1 MSTKISIDQSNPFTE
16 TECVVNSIED
26 LNRINTK
33 VEFKSENGIIV
44 ALPDGNTS
52 LLMNT
57 SSEELSAYESGDDI
71 DIYTDSE
78 GNAYKANEKYDLYK
92 SILSKAKEGHIFN
105 GKVIDVTKQGLLVT
119 IDGLQSFM
127 PQGQIG
133 NDKSKD
139 LQSYIGKTI
148 DVKLISIKL
157 KEKEGN
163 RFLPVV
169 SHKAID
175 DEKNDAL
182 AQEKLSMLKVGDT
195 VTGKVKSVANYGV
208 FVTLFPSVDGL
219 IHITDLSWEKVSN
232 PAEIV
237 SVDQQIDVVILDMKQ
252 MKDGNHRI
260 SLGLKQLTQKPWA
273 RFDKNSKVGDIVSGT
288 VCNIADYGIFVKLPC
303 GVEGL
308 VHRTELS
315 WDTTV
320 TSKSFQKGDTIMS
333 KIINIDWEK
342 EKLLLSIKQTQQDP
356 WINITDKYSIGDI
369 IDTTIS
375 NIKNFGLFVKID
387 QGIEGLIHVSELSWT
402 DKIQKPQLIYNIGD
416 SIKAI
421 IINIDEE
428 KRTLELSHK
437 RLQMDPL
444 ENHQIGEHVNA
455 IVVDTIKKGIQLKL
469 EKDNLPAFIPA
480 HIIPDGES
488 FVVGTTLNCVIKE
501 IDKDKRRIIVAIE

>member
-1 MSTKISIDQSNPFTE
+1 MTNKRPIDKANPFLDSSN
-16 TECVVNSIED
+16 VVQSISD
-26 LNRINTK
+26 IQRFNTI
-33 VEFKSENGIIV
+33 VEFKSDNEIIV
-44 ALPDGNTS
+44 ALPDGDTS
-52 LLMNT
+52 ILLNCN
-57 SSEELSAYESGDDI
+57 SDDLSLYGLGDAI

-78 GNAYKANEKYDLYK
+78 GNSYKANDKYDIYK
-92 SILSKAKEGHIFN
+92 DILSKAKNGHIFS
-105 GKVIDVTKQGLLVT
+105 GKVIDATKQGLLVT

-127 PQGQIG
+127 PEGQIG
-133 NDKSKD
+133 NNKSED

-182 AQEKLSMLKVGDT
+182 AQEKLSLLKVGDT
-195 VTGKVKSVANYGV
+195 VTGKVKQIANYGV

-219 IHITDLSWEKVSN
+219 IHITDLSWERVSN

-237 SVDQQIDVVILDMKQ
+237 SVDQQIDVVILEMKR
-252 MKDGNHRI
+252 KNDGNLRI
-260 SLGLKQLTQKPWA
+260 SLGLKQLTQKPWE
-273 RFDKNSKVGDIVSGT
+273 RFDKNLKEGDLVSGII
-288 VCNIADYGIFVKLPC
+288 CNIVDYGIFIMLPC
-303 GVEGL
+303 GVQGL
-308 VHRTELS
+308 VHKTELS

-320 TSKSFQKGDTIMS
+320 TPKSFQKGDNIIS
-333 KIINIDWEK
+333 KIINIDWEQ

-356 WINITDKYSIGDI
+356 WLNITDKYSIGDI
-369 IDTTIS
+369 IDTTVT
-375 NIKNFGLFVKID
+375 NIKNFGLFVKVD

-416 SIKAI
+416 RIKVI
-421 IINIDEE
+421 IKNIDTD
-428 KRTLELSHK
+428 KRLLELSHK

-444 ENHQIGEHVNA
+444 ENHQIEEHVNA

-469 EKDNLPAFIPA
+469 ENDDLPAFIPK
-480 HIIPDGES
+480 HSIPDRES
-488 FVVGTTLNCVIKE
+488 FTPGRTLTCVIKE
-501 IDKDKRRIIVAIE
+501 INKDKRAIIVAVE

>member
-1 MSTKISIDQSNPFTE
+1 MKDKLSINQANPFLDSSN
-16 TECVVNSIED
+16 VVQSISD
-26 LNRINTK
+26 IQHLNTTI
-33 VEFKSENGIIV
+33 EFKSENEIIV
-44 ALPDGNTS
+44 ALPNGDTS
-52 LLMNT
+52 LLLNCN
-57 SSEELSAYESGDDI
+57 SDDLSLYGLGDTI

-78 GNAYKANEKYDLYK
+78 GNSYKANDKYDIYK
-92 SILSKAKEGHIFN
+92 DVLSKAKNGHIFS
-105 GKVIDVTKQGLLVT
+105 GIVIDVTKQGLLVT

-127 PQGQIG
+127 PEGQIG
-133 NDKSKD
+133 NDKSED

-148 DVKLISIKL
+148 NVKLISIKL

-169 SHKAID
+169 SHKAIE
-175 DEKNDAL
+175 DEKNEAL
-182 AQEKLSMLKVGDT
+182 AQEKLSLLKVGDT
-195 VTGKVKSVANYGV
+195 VTGKVKQIANYGV

-219 IHITDLSWEKVSN
+219 IHITDLSWERVSD
-232 PAEIV
+232 PAKIV
-237 SVDQQIDVVILDMKQ
+237 SVDQQINVVILEMKR
-252 MKDGNHRI
+252 MNDGNHRI
-260 SLGLKQLTQKPWA
+260 SLGLKQLTQKPWE
-273 RFDKNSKVGDIVSGT
+273 RFDKNLKEGDLVSGT
-288 VCNIADYGIFVKLPC
+288 ICNIADYGIFIMLPC
-303 GVEGL
+303 GVQGL

-320 TSKSFQKGDTIMS
+320 TSKSFQKGDTIIS
-333 KIINIDWEK
+333 KIIKIDWEK

-356 WINITDKYSIGDI
+356 WTNIKDKYSIGDI
-369 IDTTIS
+369 IDTTVI

-421 IINIDEE
+421 ILNIDTD
-428 KRTLELSHK
+428 KRSFELSNK

-469 EKDNLPAFIPA
+469 EDDDLPAFIPKNS
-480 HIIPDGES
+480 IPDGES
-488 FVVGTTLNCVIKE
+488 FTAGTTLNCVIKE
-501 IDKDKRRIIVAIE
+501 INKDKRTIIVAVE

>member
-1 MSTKISIDQSNPFTE
+1 MSTKTSINQSNPFTG
-16 TECVVNSIED
+16 TECVVNSIENI
-26 LNRINTK
+26 NRISTK

-52 LLMNT
+52 LLMN
-57 SSEELSAYESGDDI
+57 SNSEELSAYESGDAI
-71 DIYTDSE
+71 EIYTDTE
-78 GNAYKANEKYDLYK
+78 GNAYKANQKYDLYK

-105 GKVIDVTKQGLLVT
+105 GKIIDATKQGLLVT

-133 NDKSKD
+133 NDKNKD

-195 VTGKVKSVANYGV
+195 VTGKVKSIANYGV

-232 PAEIV
+232 PTEIIT
-237 SVDQQIDVVILDMKQ
+237 VDQQIDVVILKMNRKN
-252 MKDGNHRI
+252 DGNYRI
-260 SLGLKQLTQKPWA
+260 SLGLKQLTQKPWEC
-273 RFDKNSKVGDIVSGT
+273 FDKNSKVGDIVSGT
-288 VCNIADYGIFVKLPC
+288 ICNIADYGIFVKLPC

-320 TSKSFQKGDTIMS
+320 TSKSFQKGETITS
-333 KIINIDWEK
+333 KIINIDWEQ
-342 EKLLLSIKQTQQDP
+342 EKLLLSIKQMQNDP
-356 WINITDKYSIGDI
+356 WNTIDDQIAIGDI
-369 IDTTIS
+369 VDTTIA
-375 NIKNFGLFVKID
+375 NITNYGLFVKIN
-387 QGIEGLIHVSELSWT
+387 EGFDGFIHISEISWT
-402 DKIQKPQLIYNIGD
+402 EKIKKLKKHFSIGD
-416 SIKAI
+416 CIKATI
-421 IINIDEE
+421 LNIDKENR
-428 KRTLELSHK
+428 KIELSHK
-437 RLQMDPL
+437 RITPDPL
-444 ENHQIGEHVNA
+444 EKYSVGQHVKA
-455 IVVDTIKKGIQLKL
+455 IVVDTTTKGILMKL
-469 EKDNLPAFIPA
+469 EIDDLPAFIPA
-480 HIIPDGES
+480 ES
-488 FVVGTTLNCVIKE
+488 ISNGITFNIDTTLDSIIIE
-501 IDKDKRRIIVAIE
+501 IDKDKRTIIVAVE